1 MSEMITVRN
10 RALTRGRR
18 CLSFRD
24 GAIKDVDDGE
34 LLARGRFPPEMLA
47 TDRAQQT
54 AQAKGQFGGASAV
67 SSRMLRNPKRHRR
80 CPGPSN
86 DRYRWR
92 ALPRPAEPA

>member
-18 CLSFRD
+18 CLSFHD

-54 AQAKGQFGGASAV
+54 AQAKRAVRGSLCRELANAVQFETPPTV
-67 SSRMLRNPKRHRR
+67 S
-80 CPGPSN
+80 
-86 DRYRWR
+86 
-92 ALPRPAEPA
+92 RPFE

>member
-47 TDRAQQT
+47 TDL
-54 AQAKGQFGGASAV
+54 S
-67 SSRMLRNPKRHRR
+67 LIHI
-80 CPGPSN
+80 
-86 DRYRWR
+86 
-92 ALPRPAEPA
+92 